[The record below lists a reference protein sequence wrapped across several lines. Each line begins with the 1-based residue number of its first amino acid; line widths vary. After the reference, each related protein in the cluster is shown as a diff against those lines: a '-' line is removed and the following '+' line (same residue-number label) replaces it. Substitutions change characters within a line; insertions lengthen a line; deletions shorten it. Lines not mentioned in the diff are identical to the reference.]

1 MNLSIVFDFPA
12 PGFFSPSDRRAS
24 LCFFSHY
31 LVHTDHPSCRH
42 YLAEPSSRSRQ
53 TRVCLEIVHLK
64 QLLLAHRQPRHR
76 QPKARPALCSG
87 ELKTTKHRQ
96 ELAALYSEELKI
108 TKHRQELGHLVEV
121 LWVEVP
127 PNNNLEVYLVE
138 RRSPRLLFLAS
149 NRSSNNNLPPVV
161 SLGQPKQT
169 NNKAASLVASNSN
182 SNSKHNNHSNPS
194 SAKLLWRHHNLS
206 HKNPSPP
213 VFGPLG
219 VR

>member
-64 QLLLAHRQPRHR
+64 QLLLAHRQP
-76 QPKARPALCSG
+76 KARPALCSG
-87 ELKTTKHRQ
+87 ELKT
-96 ELAALYSEELKI
+96 

-213 VFGPLG
+213 VFGLLG